1 MSGHLAFFGDE
12 DINVAPLL
20 HLGLYGVQHRG
31 QINSGLTVINGEV
44 FNEIRGVGLVSDI
57 YSDKEINKLVGNKGV
72 AHVKYAFADEPLD
85 DTVMPETYEY
95 DKKLCSL
102 SIDGNMIDRSFHQ
115 REFIKILNNLD
126 TATEEIGKLKGA
138 FSVIYMDAER
148 MIVIRDPHG
157 IKNIS
162 IGKYEDTFVAS
173 SETCVFDIVGAEF
186 IKDLEPGEIAI
197 FENGEM
203 RSIFTPFRNS
213 KNCIFEF
220 VYISR
225 QDSYIDGKS
234 VYEARYNMGR
244 RLAEEHPVNADIV
257 IGSPDS
263 GTIAALGYSHES
275 GIQYR
280 EGILKNRYVGRTFIL
295 PDQKMREKSVKI
307 KMNPLRINLEGK
319 RVVLVDDS
327 IVRGTTIKKTVEMLR
342 NAGATEVHVRVACPP
357 VTTSCNLCVD
367 TPDERY
373 LIGANLSVEE
383 TRKEINA
390 DSLGYL
396 SLDALIRC
404 CSKDG
409 NLFCKN
415 CFDGNYPIEV

>member
-1 MSGHLAFFGDE
+1 MSGHLAFFGNE

-20 HLGLYGVQHRG
+20 HLGLYGLQHRG
-31 QINSGLTVINGEV
+31 QINSGLTVINKEV
-44 FNEIRGVGLVSDI
+44 LNDIRGVGLVSDI
-57 YSDKEINKLVGNKGV
+57 YSDKEVNKLVGNKGI

-102 SIDGNMIDRSFHQ
+102 SIDGNLIDKSIHQ
-115 REFIKILNNLD
+115 REFIKILNNPE
-126 TATEEIGKLKGA
+126 TAPDEISNIKGA
-138 FSVIYMDAER
+138 YSVIYMDSDR
-148 MIVIRDPHG
+148 MIAIRDPWG
-157 IKNIS
+157 IKNLS
-162 IGKYEDTFVAS
+162 IGMYEDTYVVS
-173 SETCVFDIVGAEF
+173 SETCVFDSIGAEY
-186 IKDLEPGEIAI
+186 IRDVEPGEIVI
-197 FENGEM
+197 FDEDGM
-203 RSIFTPFRNS
+203 RSVYTTFRTC

-244 RLAEEHPVNADIV
+244 KLAEQHPVNADIV

-263 GTIAALGYSHES
+263 GTIASLGYSHES
-275 GIQYR
+275 GIRYS

-307 KMNPLRINLEGK
+307 KMNPLKTNLEGK
-319 RVVLVDDS
+319 RVILVDDS
-327 IVRGTTIKKTVEMLR
+327 IVRGTTIRKTVEMLR
-342 NAGATEVHVRVACPP
+342 NAGAVEVHVRIACPP

-373 LIGANLSVEE
+373 LVGANLTVEE
-383 TRKEINA
+383 TMKEINA
-390 DSLGYL
+390 DSLAYL
-396 SLDALIRC
+396 SLDSLVRC
-404 CSKDG
+404 CGKD
-409 NLFCKN
+409 NEMFCKN